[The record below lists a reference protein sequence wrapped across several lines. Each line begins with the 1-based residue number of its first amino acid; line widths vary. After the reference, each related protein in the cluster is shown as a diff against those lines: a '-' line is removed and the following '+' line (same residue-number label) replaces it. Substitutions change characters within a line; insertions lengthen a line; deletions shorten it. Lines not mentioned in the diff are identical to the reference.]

1 MKLGELDASGR
12 PRPVPIPGSEFE
24 MEADTVIVAIGYK
37 VEKLLFQT
45 TAGVE
50 ATDWGTV
57 AADDDGR
64 TSRPGVFAAG
74 DNVRGA
80 DLIVTALADAK
91 RAAAAIDRY
100 LREEQASTA

>member
-1 MKLGELDASGR
+1 MELGELDDSGR

-24 MEADTVIVAIGYK
+24 MDADTVIVAIGFK
-37 VEKLLFQT
+37 VEKSLFEA
-45 TAGVE
+45 TAGLD

-57 AADDDGR
+57 AADEGGH

-80 DLIVTALADAK
+80 DLVVTALADAK
-91 RAAAAIDRY
+91 SAAAAIDRY
-100 LREEQASTA
+100 LRDG